1 MKRRLTFWCRK
12 TGREGPVIAA
22 CVFNYVMWLPEKNE
36 ANTSA
41 SGWSIDFFYSSNCS
55 RLLLLHNSYSN
66 HLSNRSSLKKITKV
80 AWTRHWRQTYT
91 SERTADDTNTTA
103 GYPPSIPPGW
113 RARLWGNLYAR
124 QSRQKFIMYTEQRN
138 SIEVWRLYL
147 FCFSPKHLGM
157 SPHASEAKMTSPCQ
171 CITNTR
177 WEKRY
182 TALLFKK
189 NNRKQIK

>member
-1 MKRRLTFWCRK
+1 MKPTHPLQVGQLIFFIHQT
-12 TGREGPVIAA
+12 AH
-22 CVFNYVMWLPEKNE
+22 VFFCYITVTAITCQTEV
-36 ANTSA
+36 
-41 SGWSIDFFYSSNCS
+41 
-55 RLLLLHNSYSN
+55 H
-66 HLSNRSSLKKITKV
+66 LKKITKV

-171 CITNTR
+171 CIINTR

-182 TALLFKK
+182 TTLLFKK